1 MIKQNICA
9 MDLKLVL
16 KKKWYDMI
24 ESGVKLEEYRDIKP
38 HWTTR
43 LVESI
48 VDTPKFKNIK
58 TVTFY
63 LGYAKNRPKMQF
75 KVVGVC
81 VGAGVPEWGA
91 EIGKNYY
98 VIKLG
103 ERLQ

>member
-1 MIKQNICA
+1 

-24 ESGVKLEEYRDIKP
+24 ESGIKLEEYRDIKE

-43 LVESI
+43 LVEAI
-48 VDTPKFKNIK
+48 VDTPKFKDIE

-63 LGYAKNRPKMQF
+63 LGYAKNRLKMQF

>member
-1 MIKQNICA
+1 

-38 HWTTR
+38 HWSTR
-43 LVESI
+43 LVDDMQESS
-48 VDTPKFKNIK
+48 PKFKDIE

>member
-1 MIKQNICA
+1 

-24 ESGVKLEEYRDIKP
+24 ESGVKLEEYRDIKKY
-38 HWTTR
+38 WTTR
-43 LVESI
+43 LVDDIQESQ
-48 VDTPKFKNIK
+48 PKFKKIE

-91 EIGKNYY
+91 ELGKNYY

>member
-1 MIKQNICA
+1 

-48 VDTPKFKNIK
+48 VDTQKFKNI
-58 TVTFY
+58 
-63 LGYAKNRPKMQF
+63 
-75 KVVGVC
+75 
-81 VGAGVPEWGA
+81 
-91 EIGKNYY
+91 
-98 VIKLG
+98 
-103 ERLQ
+103 

>member
-1 MIKQNICA
+1 

-43 LVESI
+43 LVEAI
-48 VDTPKFKNIK
+48 VDAPKFKDIE

-63 LGYAKNRPKMQF
+63 LGYTKNRPKMQF

>member
-1 MIKQNICA
+1 

-43 LVESI
+43 LVEAI
-48 VDTPKFKNIK
+48 VDTPKFKDIE

-63 LGYAKNRPKMQF
+63 LGYAKNRPEMQF
-75 KVVGVC
+75 RVKGVHI
-81 VGAGVPEWGA
+81 GYGKQEWGA
-91 EIGKNYY
+91 EVGKNYY
-98 VIKLG
+98 VISLG
-103 ERLQ
+103 ERIK